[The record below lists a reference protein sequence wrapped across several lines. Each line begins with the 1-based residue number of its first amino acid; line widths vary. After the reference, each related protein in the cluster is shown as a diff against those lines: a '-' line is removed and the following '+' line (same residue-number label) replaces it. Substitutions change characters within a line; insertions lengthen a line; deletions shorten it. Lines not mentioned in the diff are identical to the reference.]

1 MSRKIF
7 DANFF
12 VDSSI
17 DGIKSGN
24 YNLDTF
30 QAQLSSNNHNLF
42 APSSNWKGIKPKDN
56 LNVGF
61 NIGTFLDDRKI
72 AIDFDWNLSL
82 YNKDIWDGALSIAQ
96 LDTSIDDS
104 LDGFI
109 KIDPDED
116 YTVDPMQKYN
126 EKELLKEISD
136 YIGNTYRGHYYVG
149 NVQTLDLIDSVGD
162 AEAFCRSNVLKY
174 ASRYVRKGSAR
185 KDIIKIIHYGLLL
198 LHFNDKRE
206 TADRANAGN
215 PTAFTVDYDK

>member
-1 MSRKIF
+1 M
-7 DANFF
+7 
-12 VDSSI
+12 
-17 DGIKSGN
+17 
-24 YNLDTF
+24 
-30 QAQLSSNNHNLF
+30 LSDL
-42 APSSNWKGIKPKDN
+42 
-56 LNVGF
+56 
-61 NIGTFLDDRKI
+61 
-72 AIDFDWNLSL
+72 
-82 YNKDIWDGALSIAQ
+82 
-96 LDTSIDDS
+96 DS

-126 EKELLKEISD
+126 EKELLKEIDD
-136 YIGNTYRGHYYVG
+136 YISSTYKGHYSSN

-174 ASRYVRKGSAR
+174 ASRYDRKGSAR